1 LILPSIFFGAAFT
14 LLAAY
19 AAGAI
24 VLRKLPAPPEI
35 VLGVGTVAVSTL
47 VFLLLLFHAGYWP
60 VYLTLGAVAIG
71 LLRWFHVRKPVNAIS
86 MRGLALALFA
96 AYGIFYLVN
105 ALAPETV
112 ADGYTYHLGR
122 PYEYVRRGTFSNH
135 ISFYNILPQGME
147 MLFTMAFAF
156 GRHSAAKLV
165 EFALFVAGVPLIFRI
180 GQRLKARPL
189 ASLVGAV
196 FYFTAPVIALTGT
209 TSYNDAAVVFFTLA
223 AFYLLLVWRDTGDDR
238 YLFPAGLLAGFC
250 YAIKFPGIFTALG
263 AVLFVLAVKPR
274 KAAILAAGAAVSI
287 APWMIRSTVL
297 THDPVAPLMSGI
309 FQNAWFHA
317 ATEADLASGLRSLHD
332 IKVAQVPWELA
343 FGDRLGGIFGPLL
356 FLLPAALLGLRKPGV
371 RLCLAAAAILAIPWF
386 SNSGARFLM
395 PSLTFAAIGLGM
407 ALPRPLAWAAI
418 ALQAVACLPP
428 VLDSWLPV
436 YQFRLHEFPW
446 RAALRIEPEDQY
458 LTRHIGEYGIAR
470 MIERNTPP
478 GARIFSLL
486 PVADAY
492 QSRDVMV
499 SWTSAEGDR
508 MTDALRYAALYP
520 NDWFFDWRASWPL
533 QSLKGLRFRMPAGF
547 NSEWDIAEVHLFS
560 GDEPI
565 FNSPQWSLR
574 AWPNRWEAPLAFD
587 HLNLTRWRTW
597 QPIRAG
603 MFFEVDLDRP
613 QRLSGAVLESHTP
626 IHQLILEFY
635 GQDPKG
641 KWSRLTKF
649 SDAVRRPPQDMRLEA
664 AMALRRA
671 GYGYVL
677 VPTGSDGWSAL
688 GKRMKDEAL
697 EWGMEKVADV
707 GSCVLLRVR

>member
-1 LILPSIFFGAAFT
+1 
-14 LLAAY
+14 
-19 AAGAI
+19 
-24 VLRKLPAPPEI
+24 
-35 VLGVGTVAVSTL
+35 
-47 VFLLLLFHAGYWP
+47 
-60 VYLTLGAVAIG
+60 
-71 LLRWFHVRKPVNAIS
+71 
-86 MRGLALALFA
+86 
-96 AYGIFYLVN
+96 
-105 ALAPETV
+105 
-112 ADGYTYHLGR
+112 
-122 PYEYVRRGTFSNH
+122 
-135 ISFYNILPQGME
+135 
-147 MLFTMAFAF
+147 
-156 GRHSAAKLV
+156 
-165 EFALFVAGVPLIFRI
+165 
-180 GQRLKARPL
+180 
-189 ASLVGAV
+189 
-196 FYFTAPVIALTGT
+196 
-209 TSYNDAAVVFFTLA
+209 
-223 AFYLLLVWRDTGDDR
+223 
-238 YLFPAGLLAGFC
+238 
-250 YAIKFPGIFTALG
+250 
-263 AVLFVLAVKPR
+263 
-274 KAAILAAGAAVSI
+274 
-287 APWMIRSTVL
+287 
-297 THDPVAPLMSGI
+297 
-309 FQNAWFHA
+309 
-317 ATEADLASGLRSLHD
+317 
-332 IKVAQVPWELA
+332 
-343 FGDRLGGIFGPLL
+343 
-356 FLLPAALLGLRKPGV
+356 
-371 RLCLAAAAILAIPWF
+371 
-386 SNSGARFLM
+386 
-395 PSLTFAAIGLGM
+395 
-407 ALPRPLAWAAI
+407 
-418 ALQAVACLPP
+418 
-428 VLDSWLPV
+428 
-436 YQFRLHEFPW
+436 
-446 RAALRIEPEDQY
+446 
-458 LTRHIGEYGIAR
+458 
-470 MIERNTPP
+470 
-478 GARIFSLL
+478 
-486 PVADAY
+486 
-492 QSRDVMV
+492 VMV